1 MSQRVLVVEDNDMN
15 FTLVQFVLQRLG
27 LDVQRAKSGPEALD
41 LVEAG
46 APDLIYMDIHLPGMD
61 GLEVT
66 RHLRAKEMTR
76 KIPIVALTAL
86 AMAGDQ
92 ERALQAGC
100 DGYLTKPVSA
110 NDLRESV
117 SRYLEGAAGKADA

>member
-1 MSQRVLVVEDNDMN
+1 MN

-27 LDVQRAKSGPEALD
+27 VTVDRAKTGPEALE
-41 LVEAG
+41 LVG
-46 APDLIYMDIHLPGMD
+46 ANPPDLIYMDIHLPGMD

-66 RHLRAKEMTR
+66 RKLREDDATR
-76 KIPIVALTAL
+76 HIPVVALTAL

-92 ERALQAGC
+92 EKALEAGC

-110 NDLRESV
+110 NQLRDSV
-117 SRYLEGAAGKADA
+117 NQYLGGAD